1 MPPQCR
7 AEQGRECGNKEFSIF
22 PIQGKGRIV
31 QDTTIPAGPAGNEAP
46 ASRATASHD
55 IAQALATVRA
65 RIAAAARRA
74 GRDPADITL
83 VAVSKF
89 HPRESVVAAL
99 RAGQMTFGENRVQEA
114 AAKFPPLRAQWPDL
128 RLNIIGGLQTN
139 KALEAVRIAD
149 MIESLDRPS
158 LCDAIAR
165 AAERTGRLPK
175 LLVQVNTGDETQKSG
190 VAMEGA
196 DTFITT
202 AKARFGDAVV
212 GLMCIPP
219 HDQDPMPHFRALA
232 DLAARHGLAVLSMGM
247 SADFEQAIAAG
258 ATHVRVGSAI
268 FGPRPAHPA

>member
-1 MPPQCR
+1 M
-7 AEQGRECGNKEFSIF
+7 
-22 PIQGKGRIV
+22 
-31 QDTTIPAGPAGNEAP
+31 P
-46 ASRATASHD
+46 ASTAQDAPPGHD
-55 IAQALATVRA
+55 IATALAAVRA
-65 RIAAAARRA
+65 RIAAAAHRA

-99 RAGQMTFGENRVQEA
+99 RAGQATFGENRVQEA
-114 AAKFPPLRAQWPDL
+114 AEKFPPLRAQWPGL

-149 MIESLDRPS
+149 MIESLDRPA

-165 AAERTGRLPK
+165 AADRVGRMPQ

-190 VAMEGA
+190 VAVEEA
-196 DTFITT
+196 DAFITAAMT
-202 AKARFGDAVV
+202 RFGDAVT

-219 HDQDPMPHFRALA
+219 VDQDPMPHFRTLA
-232 DLAARHGLAVLSMGM
+232 AMAARHGLGVISMGM
-247 SADFEQAIAAG
+247 SADFELAIAAG

-268 FGPRPAHPA
+268 FGPRPAHRA